1 MKPDKLLSPKD
12 IRPSRIIEITIL
24 DKTYKVEED
33 YLLWI
38 FQKLGMVRFYSQF
51 CWNAECNNCPVT
63 FRMSPQEPE
72 QTKKACRTMACSGLM
87 VTAMSEEFY
96 KIP

>member
-1 MKPDKLLSPKD
+1 MKQTPTSAHP
-12 IRPSRIIEITIL
+12 PEMIEITIL
-24 DKTYKVEED
+24 GKQYKAETD

-38 FQKLGMVRFYSQF
+38 FQKFGMVRFFSQF

-63 FRMSPQEPE
+63 FKLNSQDPE
-72 QTKKACRTMACSGLM
+72 QTKKACRTLACSGM
-87 VTAMSEEFY
+87 IVTSMPEEFY